1 MSVYL
6 TDLLLKLGARVP
18 LNMGERAVLLA
29 VCFRVDDAGECG
41 FSQSDIA
48 AQLGMGKS
56 AASRIF
62 SRLRALGLIAHR
74 IPHGI
79 SVCTDT
85 LTAYQP
91 APIGSGKL
99 FAGEAELREKGLLR
113 EQPQLPPEQPELL
126 AKQLKLPAEQPQ
138 ESYRQAVAPQAT
150 QGQESSCSASNHGCS
165 GSNSRVAPQATKSCS
180 ASNPIYKT
188 DIKDTQDRARV
199 REEALTASPGAAAPK
214 PPQDGEHSDGLA
226 AFVGAYPEGKAPRD
240 TDKLA
245 SAWYDATVTR
255 KRTPK
260 TLMAALERAKASK
273 GWLEQDGRFIPRPE
287 VWLAERGY
295 EAYLTADERTTP
307 EQRQAKAIGWV
318 EASLASFARMGY
330 TPAEIA
336 RIRAKATPAV
346 LAGRNPDDA
355 VADAILA
362 LKAEGAIAD

>member
-29 VCFRVDDAGECG
+29 VCFRADDAGVCG
-41 FSQSDIA
+41 FSQADIA
-48 AQLGMGKS
+48 VQLGMSAETVCRVGK
-56 AASRIF
+56 
-62 SRLRALGLIAHR
+62 RLRAMHLIDRR

-79 SVCTDT
+79 SVCVEE
-85 LTAYQP
+85 LEAYRP
-91 APIGSGKL
+91 AAVGSGKTY
-99 FAGEAELREKGLLR
+99 AGNPHCSEKSLTQSQSKLT
-113 EQPQLPPEQPELL
+113 ENQLTENQPALTERQSIDG
-126 AKQLKLPAEQPQ
+126 ASIDG
-138 ESYRQAVAPQAT
+138 ESMPIDGASIGNLTERQFEID
-150 QGQESSCSASNHGCS
+150 GASI
-165 GSNSRVAPQATKSCS
+165 T
-180 ASNPIYKT
+180 IYKT
-188 DIKDTQDRARV
+188 DIKDTQNRACV

-214 PPQDGEHSDGLA
+214 PPQDGEGDNGLA
-226 AFVGAYPEGKAPRD
+226 AFVADYPEGKTPRD

-245 SAWYDATVTR
+245 SAWHDATVNR

-287 VWLAERGY
+287 VWLTERGY
-295 EAYLTADERTTP
+295 EAYLTADERITP
-307 EQRQAKAIGWV
+307 EQRQAKAIGWL
-318 EASLASFARMGY
+318 EASIASFGRMGY

-355 VADAILA
+355 IADAITA
-362 LKAEGAIAD
+362 LKAKGAIAD